1 MDQMVDSST
10 QLTPTVN
17 VRCLIIAKYVMKRTC
32 NLEIGVTCSDM
43 IPVFC
48 YLANYLTLL
57 LVYDLYHDKR
67 HGTSVLC
74 SISTIEG
81 PKPIPEPI

>member
-1 MDQMVDSST
+1 MVDSST
-10 QLTPTVN
+10 QPTDI
-17 VRCLIIAKYVMKRTC
+17 VRCLIIAKYVMKRTY
-32 NLEIGVTCSDM
+32 SDM
-43 IPVFC
+43 IPAFC

-67 HGTSVLC
+67 HGTSQLVLLYC
-74 SISTIEG
+74 TISTIEG